1 MRSLVIQL
9 AIAHFY
15 QKKMKPPFPKNSLE
29 SAYRLVAD
37 IAEMLLLYNVPLH
50 QYNPNFPFKNPT
62 PSKAE
67 IEKFDISCLSNPDG
81 SKYVEDPNNASVVP
95 SDALDR
101 LADAIEALGEI
112 EESYWSEE

>member
-1 MRSLVIQL
+1 ME
-9 AIAHFY
+9 
-15 QKKMKPPFPKNSLE
+15 PPFPKNSLE

-37 IAEMLLLYNVPLH
+37 IAEILLMHNVPLH
-50 QYNPNFPFKNPT
+50 QYNPDFPFKKPT

-67 IEKFDISCLSNPDG
+67 MRFDISCLSNPDG

-95 SDALDR
+95 SDVLDR